1 VAASERK
8 LMTILPM
15 RMATKANVV
24 ADAIGIF
31 ATAVSAFSG
40 STTRALSPSADTQP
54 FIAFD

>member
-1 VAASERK
+1 
-8 LMTILPM
+8 M
-15 RMATKANVV
+15 RLATKANVV

-40 STTRALSPSADTQP
+40 STTRALSPLADTQP